1 MKPTTRILFAL
12 SLCAVQTVLLAQETL
27 PDLAAL
33 AEQPNGE
40 AIPVLEQFVRFPNG
54 ASAEAINAARQA
66 LAQRAGLGNYY
77 FGRLKTLFDADSPG
91 ADTEMK
97 ALFRFLGTVPSDEA
111 IMAVAEFLD
120 ANSRRERKASN
131 PDEETPDEAAAQ
143 TLGSLRLPDAPVRKP
158 PATYTAEDYAAWRE
172 WLAAG
177 ASGE

>member
-1 MKPTTRILFAL
+1 MNTTTRIVCAL
-12 SLCAVQTVLLAQETL
+12 SLCAVPTLLCGQEAS
-27 PDLAAL
+27 PGLAAL
-33 AEQPNGE
+33 AEQSNGE
-40 AIPVLEQFVRFPNG
+40 AIPVLEQFLRFPNG

-66 LAQRAGLGNYY
+66 LAQRAGLGSYY
-77 FGRLKTLFDADSPG
+77 FGRLKTLFDADSPA

-97 ALFRFLGTVPSDEA
+97 ALFRLLGTVPSDEA

-143 TLGSLRLPDAPVRKP
+143 TLGNLRLPDAPVRKP
-158 PATYTAEDYAAWRE
+158 PTTYTAEDYAAWRE
-172 WLAAG
+172 WLAAC